1 MTAWHQIMFLSE
13 GFPDGSEER
22 ISEKARKA
30 GAARAEV
37 DALKTK
43 LKTHADYDEEFT
55 DGIISRNLYLERLWN
70 KVAASAPNSEHPIVQ
85 LPGTWFASR
94 MTRPKNPS
102 ENESGS
108 FSACTCYVLHGML
121 VMIHVMLIVSYIYRW
136 EHNVTLSFTPTN
148 ADFWPVVLSA
158 SLQAF
163 YTLYT
168 AVLVFLT
175 QRLAMSRA
183 LVRRLKLTTIHD
195 ISSAWAGLGSALSS
209 VWKQTHISASLSA
222 TTAVTTYLVCI
233 SVLHVTSS
241 TLLQFQTF
249 NSSITTNVSTTLGWV
264 DVSST
269 TENPVAIT
277 GSLPAIS
284 RFPGLVSAGIS
295 NNTVYDT
302 LQTSSVVGRA
312 TVNATTI
319 TSSCGLLPNVTYS
332 RNNNTATAPLGSGN
346 VMVMTASSPW
356 ADQIRVLQ
364 YGGSP
369 SVNMPAVLLMVST
382 LLEIEPSVQK
392 EVAVPTIWVCP
403 AVNQTIEVYFMQCSL
418 STNNTAVVIDMQTNT
433 LENPMPVPQ
442 PSTQWEETLQW
453 TSTDWSENWLPKFNN
468 PLSTLGGSGYQFID
482 QSGYTSEPSIVDEF
496 GPCFHYHATTM
507 PYLWPFILGL
517 NLSAQYLQSSTD
529 WDQPPVS
536 NFTLSPDILE
546 AAIAQTVAQLT
557 WMAGR
562 MNGGIQPGEGM
573 ALAYEEV
580 IALRLNITL
589 LPLLFATSASVIM
602 LGLALHTTRAFH
614 ASRDSQAPI
623 SNAGALQLLWLG
635 YHSPSVQEALQNV
648 EHPTEANLRRAGM
661 IDVCFA
667 STTSGEAELS
677 MRSLIDS
684 QAVDRNDGM

>member
-1 MTAWHQIMFLSE
+1 
-13 GFPDGSEER
+13 
-22 ISEKARKA
+22 
-30 GAARAEV
+30 
-37 DALKTK
+37 
-43 LKTHADYDEEFT
+43 
-55 DGIISRNLYLERLWN
+55 
-70 KVAASAPNSEHPIVQ
+70 
-85 LPGTWFASR
+85 
-94 MTRPKNPS
+94 MTRSKKPS

-121 VMIHVMLIVSYIYRW
+121 VMIHVMLIVSYIYHW

-249 NSSITTNVSTTLGWV
+249 NSSITTNISTTLGWV

-369 SVNMPAVLLMVST
+369 SVNMSQIYAQPAVLLMVST

-418 STNNTAVVIDMQTNT
+418 TTNNTAVVIDMQTNT

-453 TSTDWSENWLPKFNN
+453 TSTDWSENVGYL
-468 PLSTLGGSGYQFID
+468 LSVAGGSGYQFID
-482 QSGYTSEPSIVDEF
+482 QSGYTSEPSIVDESI
-496 GPCFHYHATTM
+496 M
-507 PYLWPFILGL
+507 SLVGL

-602 LGLALHTTRAFH
+602 LGLALYTTRAFH
-614 ASRDSQAPI
+614 ASRNTQAPI

-635 YHSPSVQEALQNV
+635 YHSASVQEALQNV

-684 QAVDRNDGM
+684 QAVDRDDGI

>member
-1 MTAWHQIMFLSE
+1 
-13 GFPDGSEER
+13 
-22 ISEKARKA
+22 
-30 GAARAEV
+30 
-37 DALKTK
+37 
-43 LKTHADYDEEFT
+43 
-55 DGIISRNLYLERLWN
+55 
-70 KVAASAPNSEHPIVQ
+70 
-85 LPGTWFASR
+85 
-94 MTRPKNPS
+94 MTRSKKPS

-121 VMIHVMLIVSYIYRW
+121 VMIHVMLIVSYIYHW

-369 SVNMPAVLLMVST
+369 SVNMSQIYAQPAVLLMVST

-418 STNNTAVVIDMQTNT
+418 TTNNTAVVIDMQTNT

-453 TSTDWSENWLPKFNN
+453 TSTDWSENVGYL
-468 PLSTLGGSGYQFID
+468 LSVAGGSGYQFID
-482 QSGYTSEPSIVDEF
+482 QSGYTSEPSIVDESI
-496 GPCFHYHATTM
+496 M
-507 PYLWPFILGL
+507 SLVGL

-602 LGLALHTTRAFH
+602 LGLALYTTRAFH
-614 ASRDSQAPI
+614 ASRNTQAPI

-635 YHSPSVQEALQNV
+635 YHSASVQEALQNV

-684 QAVDRNDGM
+684 QAVDRDDGI